1 MISFETVSTKEF
13 TLTGVCSR
21 IRSGQNTLTQQ
32 GSTKLNM
39 RTHNSQGFINMQGID
54 SRRLSENS

>member
-1 MISFETVSTKEF
+1 MGRMISFETVSTKEF
-13 TLTGVCSR
+13 TLIG
-21 IRSGQNTLTQQ
+21 SGQNTLTQQ